1 MPMMFVEAIVK
12 GGTTLSNPFFV
23 KFGLIGLFINSLLS
37 SVIPIPTELTTSG
50 LLLAGQSKIVIFTI
64 LVIGSIMG
72 GFLAY
77 YIGYGRIS
85 FLRQLRKKPNKK
97 SEYRGASLFI
107 WLGYTFHLSMDTNNW
122 RLYTH
127 YRRCYKI

>member
-1 MPMMFVEAIVK
+1 MMITIQAFAI
-12 GGTTLSNPFFV
+12 GGASFLSNPSFARL
-23 KFGLIGLFINSLLS
+23 GLIGLFINSLLS
-37 SVIPIPTELTTSG
+37 SVVPIPTELTASG
-50 LLLAGQSKIVIFTI
+50 LLLAGQSKTEVLTI
-64 LVIGSIMG
+64 LVIGSIIG

-77 YIGYGRIS
+77 YIGYGGIS
-85 FLRQLRKKPNKK
+85 FLRRLSKKPNKK

-127 YRRCYKI
+127 YRRCYKV